1 MGVFYGD
8 IHYGIRISK
17 KVENID
23 DNFIETIH
31 EVKFNNNSI
40 LLNEYLDKIKNIYL
54 NLFESQEY
62 RYELFVDIFTT
73 YNGVKSDKGWQ
84 IITTDQMINFINGIY
99 KIDYLD

>member
-1 MGVFYGD
+1 MGIFYGD

-17 KVENID
+17 KVENLD
-23 DNFIETIH
+23 DNFIKTIH
-31 EVKFNNNSI
+31 EVKFNDHSI

-54 NLFESQEY
+54 NLLELKEY

-84 IITTDQMINFINGIY
+84 IITAELTSNC
-99 KIDYLD
+99 